1 MGEIMYMPA
10 PGVDNTDAV
19 LQCVAKRLKKGD
31 ISHVVIASTTGKTA
45 LKLYEA
51 IHGLPVSVVSATLH
65 VGFSE
70 PGKMRIT
77 DEQKRK
83 QTEKGITVFTGSHAL
98 SGVNR
103 SITNKFG
110 GTSPL
115 EVVGHTL
122 RLFCGHG
129 LKVGVEVS
137 IMAADA
143 GYIPVDR
150 DVMAIGGTGSGAD
163 TAIVLRA
170 AHMNN
175 FFDLKIKE
183 IVAKPIDC

>member
-1 MGEIMYMPA
+1 MENITYVA
-10 PGVDNTDAV
+10 NPGADNTETVIQRVFDR
-19 LQCVAKRLKKGD
+19 LQKGD
-31 ISHVVIASTTGKTA
+31 ITHVVLASTTGSTA
-45 LKLYEA
+45 LKLSDK
-51 IHGLPVSVVSATLH
+51 IKDRSVSIVSATLH
-65 VGFSE
+65 AGFSE
-70 PGKMRIT
+70 PGKKRIT
-77 DEQKRK
+77 EEQIRA
-83 QTEKGITVFTGSHAL
+83 QEEKGITVFTGSHAL

-115 EVVGHTL
+115 EMVGHTL

-143 GYIPVDR
+143 GHIPVDR
-150 DVMAIGGTGSGAD
+150 DIIAIGGTGGGAD

-183 IVAKPIDC
+183 ILIKPIDC